1 MLNLLNSSTAA
12 STDISSIIDELA
24 ARHPDGRTLFFRG
37 PMTYVLSPSRR
48 GLANWTSPSQLTLH
62 LGGGARLKAAPLAQ
76 IFVGSPLIAAEEQIF
91 EVLPLGCEMRPN
103 TTAGGR
109 LTTIIVTT
117 KVPHNFST
125 SVHEPT
131 AGAGLR
137 FRVTGA
143 ADHPTRRARNRST

>member
-76 IFVGSPLIAAEEQIF
+76 IFVGSPLIAAEEQ
-91 EVLPLGCEMRPN
+91 
-103 TTAGGR
+103 
-109 LTTIIVTT
+109 
-117 KVPHNFST
+117 T
-125 SVHEPT
+125 SASSSV
-131 AGAGLR
+131 
-137 FRVTGA
+137 
-143 ADHPTRRARNRST
+143 